1 MPTRRLRRTAWPA
14 RESRLGHGDRRH
26 ERPAGRKPRRR
37 RFEGLVLDFLSYL
50 ELERG
55 LSRNTLER
63 LPHRPAPVRRIPRR
77 ATSSTRW
84 RRGRPTSPTSSP
96 SWRPA
101 TAEPPCSAAT
111 IHRKA
116 ACLRSFY
123 KHLRRDEL
131 IDDDPTAALSA
142 PRRAKK
148 LPQVLNYAEVQKLL
162 APPRGD
168 EPTALR
174 DRALLEVMYACGL
187 RASETI
193 GLELGDVDLERGLP
207 AGPRQGLEG
216 ARSCRSAARRSRRSP
231 PTCAAAARSWSAGG
245 TSRSCSSTSAA
256 APLTRQGLYKIV
268 QRHARDAGLA
278 GRMSPHT
285 LRHSFAT
292 HLLAGGCDLRAV
304 QEMLGHAD
312 ISTTQMYTHLS
323 GEQLKE
329 VYFQRP
335 PARPREG

>member
-1 MPTRRLRRTAWPA
+1 MAVAVKPA
-14 RESRLGHGDRRH
+14 
-26 ERPAGRKPRRR
+26 PAPAPASPGADA
-37 RFEGLVLDFLSYL
+37 RFESLVLDFLSYL

-55 LSRNTLER
+55 LSRNTLNAYRTDLLQYGEYLSAHER
-63 LPHRPAPVRRIPRR
+63 DALQARQADVADFLAELATGEGRPA
-77 ATSSTRW
+77 
-84 RRGRPTSPTSSP
+84 
-96 SWRPA
+96 
-101 TAEPPCSAAT
+101 CSAST

-131 IDDDPTAALSA
+131 IGDDPTAALSA

-148 LPQVLNYAEVQKLL
+148 LPQVLNYSEVQKLL
-162 APPRGD
+162 ASPQGS

-193 GLELGDVDLERGLP
+193 GLDVADVDLHEGFLRARGKGSKERLVPLG
-207 AGPRQGLEG
+207 RQ
-216 ARSCRSAARRSRRSP
+216 AIAAIDAYQRKGRPKLVGDRHEPKLFLNFR
-231 PTCAAAARSWSAGG
+231 GG
-245 TSRSCSSTSAA
+245 
-256 APLTRQGLYKIV
+256 PLTRQGLYKIV
-268 QRHARDAGLA
+268 QRHARDAGLS

-323 GEQLKE
+323 GEQLKD
-329 VYFQRP
+329 VYFRTH
-335 PARPREG
+335 PRAVAD

>member
-1 MPTRRLRRTAWPA
+1 MAVAVASPPQLSA
-14 RESRLGHGDRRH
+14 
-26 ERPAGRKPRRR
+26 

-55 LSRNTLER
+55 LSRNTLNAYRTDLLQYGGFLGEHEVDA
-63 LPHRPAPVRRIPRR
+63 LEARPADIGDFLADL
-77 ATSSTRW
+77 ATGN
-84 RRGRPTSPTSSP
+84 GRP
-96 SWRPA
+96 A
-101 TAEPPCSAAT
+101 CSAAT
-111 IHRKA
+111 VHRKT

-131 IDDDPTAALSA
+131 IGDDPTAALSA

-162 APPRGD
+162 AAPRGS
-168 EPTALR
+168 EPTTLR

-193 GLELGDVDLERGLP
+193 GLEMTDVDLHEGLLRARGKGSKERIVPLGRKAIAAISAYLRGGRPKLVP
-207 AGPRQGLEG
+207 AERHEARLFVNFRGGPL
-216 ARSCRSAARRSRRSP
+216 S
-231 PTCAAAARSWSAGG
+231 
-245 TSRSCSSTSAA
+245 
-256 APLTRQGLYKIV
+256 RQGLYKIV
-268 QRHARDAGLA
+268 QRHAREAGLA
-278 GRMSPHT
+278 GQMSPHT

-312 ISTTQMYTHLS
+312 IATTQMYTHLS
-323 GEQLKE
+323 GERLKE
-329 VYFQRP
+329 VYFE
-335 PARPREG
+335 AHPRAVE

>member
-1 MPTRRLRRTAWPA
+1 MGANHCA
-14 RESRLGHGDRRH
+14 M
-26 ERPAGRKPRRR
+26 AVAVAPRSAAET

-55 LSRNTLER
+55 LSRNTLNAYRTDLLQYGEF
-63 LPHRPAPVRRIPRR
+63 LSEHGLDALEARPADIGDFLADL
-77 ATSSTRW
+77 ATGN
-84 RRGRPTSPTSSP
+84 GRP
-96 SWRPA
+96 A
-101 TAEPPCSAAT
+101 CSAAT
-111 IHRKA
+111 VHRKT

-131 IDDDPTAALSA
+131 IGDDPTAALST

-162 APPRGD
+162 AAPRGA

-193 GLELGDVDLERGLP
+193 GLEISDVDLQEGFLRARGKGSKERLVPLGRQAIAAISAYLRSGRSKLVGERHEP
-207 AGPRQGLEG
+207 KLFVNFRGGPL
-216 ARSCRSAARRSRRSP
+216 S
-231 PTCAAAARSWSAGG
+231 
-245 TSRSCSSTSAA
+245 
-256 APLTRQGLYKIV
+256 RQGLYKIV
-268 QRHARDAGLA
+268 QRRARDAGLA
-278 GRMSPHT
+278 GQMSPHT

-312 ISTTQMYTHLS
+312 IATTQMYTHLS
-323 GEQLKE
+323 GQQLKD
-329 VYFQRP
+329 VYFKAHPR
-335 PARPREG
+335 ARED

>member
-1 MPTRRLRRTAWPA
+1 MAVAVAPRSPA
-14 RESRLGHGDRRH
+14 ET
-26 ERPAGRKPRRR
+26 

-55 LSRNTLER
+55 LSRNTLNAYRTDLLQYGEY
-63 LPHRPAPVRRIPRR
+63 LAAHDLDALAARPADVGDFLADL
-77 ATSSTRW
+77 ATGN
-84 RRGRPTSPTSSP
+84 GRP
-96 SWRPA
+96 A
-101 TAEPPCSAAT
+101 CSAAT
-111 IHRKA
+111 VHRKT

-131 IDDDPTAALSA
+131 IGDDPTAALSA

-148 LPQVLNYAEVQKLL
+148 LPQVLNYSEVQKLL
-162 APPRGD
+162 AAPRGS

-193 GLELGDVDLERGLP
+193 GLETADVDLREGFLHARGKGSKERLVPLGRQAIAAISGYLRGGRP
-207 AGPRQGLEG
+207 KLVGDRHEPMLFVNFRGGPL
-216 ARSCRSAARRSRRSP
+216 S
-231 PTCAAAARSWSAGG
+231 
-245 TSRSCSSTSAA
+245 
-256 APLTRQGLYKIV
+256 RQGLYKIV
-268 QRHARDAGLA
+268 QRHARAAGLA
-278 GRMSPHT
+278 GQMSPHT

-312 ISTTQMYTHLS
+312 IATTQMYTHLS
-323 GEQLKE
+323 GQQLKD
-329 VYFQRP
+329 VYFK
-335 PARPREG
+335 AHPRAIDG

>member
-1 MPTRRLRRTAWPA
+1 MAVA
-14 RESRLGHGDRRH
+14 V
-26 ERPAGRKPRRR
+26 APRSEVDA

-55 LSRNTLER
+55 LSRNTLNAYRTDLLQYGDFLAGHE
-63 LPHRPAPVRRIPRR
+63 LDALAARPADIGDFLADL
-77 ATSSTRW
+77 ATGN
-84 RRGRPTSPTSSP
+84 GRP
-96 SWRPA
+96 A
-101 TAEPPCSAAT
+101 CSAAT
-111 IHRKA
+111 VHRKT

-131 IDDDPTAALSA
+131 IGDDPTASLSA

-148 LPQVLNYAEVQKLL
+148 LPQVLNYAEVQRLL
-162 APPRGD
+162 AAPRGS
-168 EPTALR
+168 EPTTLR

-193 GLELGDVDLERGLP
+193 GLGMSDVDLREGLLRAHGKGSKERIVPLGRKAIAAISAYLRGGRP
-207 AGPRQGLEG
+207 KLVPPERHEARLFVNFRGGPL
-216 ARSCRSAARRSRRSP
+216 S
-231 PTCAAAARSWSAGG
+231 
-245 TSRSCSSTSAA
+245 
-256 APLTRQGLYKIV
+256 RQGLYKIV
-268 QRHARDAGLA
+268 QRHAREAGLA

-312 ISTTQMYTHLS
+312 IATTQVYTHLS
-323 GEQLKE
+323 GERLKE
-329 VYFQRP
+329 VYFE
-335 PARPREG
+335 AHPRATE

>member
-1 MPTRRLRRTAWPA
+1 MAIAVAPHSEVDA
-14 RESRLGHGDRRH
+14 
-26 ERPAGRKPRRR
+26 

-55 LSRNTLER
+55 LSRNTLNAYRTDLLQYGDYLAGHE
-63 LPHRPAPVRRIPRR
+63 LDALAARPADIGDFLADL
-77 ATSSTRW
+77 ATGN
-84 RRGRPTSPTSSP
+84 GRP
-96 SWRPA
+96 A
-101 TAEPPCSAAT
+101 CSAAT
-111 IHRKA
+111 VHRKT

-131 IDDDPTAALSA
+131 IGDDPTASLSA

-148 LPQVLNYAEVQKLL
+148 LPQVLNYAEVQRLL
-162 APPRGD
+162 AAPRGS
-168 EPTALR
+168 EPTTLR

-193 GLELGDVDLERGLP
+193 GLGMSDVDLREGLLRAHGKGSKERIVPLGRKAIAAISAYLRGGRP
-207 AGPRQGLEG
+207 KLVPPERHEARLFVNFRGGPL
-216 ARSCRSAARRSRRSP
+216 S
-231 PTCAAAARSWSAGG
+231 
-245 TSRSCSSTSAA
+245 
-256 APLTRQGLYKIV
+256 RQGLYKIV
-268 QRHARDAGLA
+268 QRHAREAGLA

-312 ISTTQMYTHLS
+312 IATTQVYTHLS
-323 GEQLKE
+323 GERLKE
-329 VYFQRP
+329 VYFE
-335 PARPREG
+335 AHPRATE

>member
-1 MPTRRLRRTAWPA
+1 MAIAVEPQSAA
-14 RESRLGHGDRRH
+14 S
-26 ERPAGRKPRRR
+26 A

-55 LSRNTLER
+55 LSRNTLGAYRTDLLQYGEF
-63 LPHRPAPVRRIPRR
+63 LAGHDLDVLAARPADISDFLADL
-77 ATSSTRW
+77 ATGN
-84 RRGRPTSPTSSP
+84 GRP
-96 SWRPA
+96 A
-101 TAEPPCSAAT
+101 CSAAT

-131 IDDDPTAALSA
+131 IGDDPTAALAA

-148 LPQVLNYAEVQKLL
+148 LPQVLNYPEVQKLL
-162 APPRGD
+162 AAPTGS

-174 DRALLEVMYACGL
+174 DRALLETMYGCGL

-193 GLELGDVDLERGLP
+193 GLEVADLDLHEGVLRARGKGSKERLVPLGRQAIAAIGAYLRSGRPKLVGERHEPRLFVNFRG
-207 AGPRQGLEG
+207 GPL
-216 ARSCRSAARRSRRSP
+216 S
-231 PTCAAAARSWSAGG
+231 
-245 TSRSCSSTSAA
+245 
-256 APLTRQGLYKIV
+256 RQGLYKIV
-268 QRHARDAGLA
+268 QRNARAAGLG

-323 GEQLKE
+323 GEQLKD
-329 VYFQRP
+329 VYFRSH
-335 PARPREG
+335 PRATG

>member
-1 MPTRRLRRTAWPA
+1 MAIAVKPA
-14 RESRLGHGDRRH
+14 AL
-26 ERPAGRKPRRR
+26 PAPAAAGADA
-37 RFEGLVLDFLSYL
+37 RFESLVLDFLSYL

-55 LSRNTLER
+55 LSRNTLNAYRTDLHQYGEFLSAHDR
-63 LPHRPAPVRRIPRR
+63 DALAARPADVADFLAVL
-77 ATSSTRW
+77 AT
-84 RRGRPTSPTSSP
+84 GEGD
-96 SWRPA
+96 RPA
-101 TAEPPCSAAT
+101 CSGAT

-131 IDDDPTAALSA
+131 IGDDPTAALSA

-148 LPQVLNYAEVQKLL
+148 LPQVLNYSEVQKLL
-162 APPRGD
+162 AAPRGS
-168 EPTALR
+168 EPTTVR

-193 GLELGDVDLERGLP
+193 GLELADIDTHEGFLRARGKGSKERLVPLGRQAIAAINAYLRVRPKLVGDRHEPKLFVNFRG
-207 AGPRQGLEG
+207 G
-216 ARSCRSAARRSRRSP
+216 
-231 PTCAAAARSWSAGG
+231 
-245 TSRSCSSTSAA
+245 
-256 APLTRQGLYKIV
+256 PLTRQGLYKIV
-268 QRHARDAGLA
+268 QRHAREAGLS

-323 GEQLKE
+323 GERLKE
-329 VYFQRP
+329 VYFS
-335 PARPREG
+335 AHPRASND

>member
-1 MPTRRLRRTAWPA
+1 MAIAVKPA
-14 RESRLGHGDRRH
+14 V
-26 ERPAGRKPRRR
+26 PAAPATPGAEA
-37 RFEGLVLDFLSYL
+37 RFGGLVLDFLSYL

-55 LSRNTLER
+55 LSRNTLNAYRTDLFQYGEY
-63 LPHRPAPVRRIPRR
+63 LSAHEKDALHARPADVADFLAEL
-77 ATSSTRW
+77 ATGE
-84 RRGRPTSPTSSP
+84 GRP
-96 SWRPA
+96 A
-101 TAEPPCSAAT
+101 CSAST

-131 IDDDPTAALSA
+131 IGDDPTAALTA

-148 LPQVLNYAEVQKLL
+148 LPQVLNYAEVQMLL
-162 APPRGD
+162 AAPRGS
-168 EPTALR
+168 EPTTLR

-193 GLELGDVDLERGLP
+193 GLELADIDMREGFLRARGKGSKERLVPLG
-207 AGPRQGLEG
+207 RQAITAISAYLR
-216 ARSCRSAARRSRRSP
+216 ARPKLIGERHEPKLFVNFR
-231 PTCAAAARSWSAGG
+231 GG
-245 TSRSCSSTSAA
+245 
-256 APLTRQGLYKIV
+256 PLTRQGLYKIV
-268 QRHARDAGLA
+268 QRHAREAGLG

-323 GEQLKE
+323 GDRLKE
-329 VYFQRP
+329 VYFQ
-335 PARPREG
+335 AHPRASVD

>member
-1 MPTRRLRRTAWPA
+1 MAVAVAPET
-14 RESRLGHGDRRH
+14 
-26 ERPAGRKPRRR
+26 

-55 LSRNTLER
+55 LSRNTLNAYRTDLLQYGEFLADR
-63 LPHRPAPVRRIPRR
+63 GLDPLEVRPADIGDFLADL
-77 ATSSTRW
+77 ATGN
-84 RRGRPTSPTSSP
+84 GRP
-96 SWRPA
+96 A
-101 TAEPPCSAAT
+101 CSAAT
-111 IHRKA
+111 VHRKT

-131 IDDDPTAALSA
+131 IGDDPTAALSA

-148 LPQVLNYAEVQKLL
+148 LPQVLNQSEVRKLL
-162 APPRGD
+162 AAPRGG

-187 RASETI
+187 RASETV
-193 GLELGDVDLERGLP
+193 GLELAEVDLHEGFLRARGKGSKERLVPLGRQAIAAISAYLRGGRP
-207 AGPRQGLEG
+207 KLVGERHEPRLFVNFRGGPL
-216 ARSCRSAARRSRRSP
+216 S
-231 PTCAAAARSWSAGG
+231 
-245 TSRSCSSTSAA
+245 
-256 APLTRQGLYKIV
+256 RQGLYKIV
-268 QRHARDAGLA
+268 RRHAREAGLA

-312 ISTTQMYTHLS
+312 IATTQMYTHLS
-323 GEQLKE
+323 GQQLKD
-329 VYFQRP
+329 VYFK
-335 PARPREG
+335 AHPRATED

>member
-1 MPTRRLRRTAWPA
+1 MAIAVKPPEPPA
-14 RESRLGHGDRRH
+14 
-26 ERPAGRKPRRR
+26 PASPGADA

-55 LSRNTLER
+55 LSRNTLNAYRTDLLQFGEY
-63 LPHRPAPVRRIPRR
+63 LAAHDLDALAVRPAEIGDFLADL
-77 ATSSTRW
+77 ATGT
-84 RRGRPTSPTSSP
+84 GRP
-96 SWRPA
+96 A
-101 TAEPPCSAAT
+101 CSAST
-111 IHRKA
+111 VHRKA

-131 IDDDPTAALSA
+131 IGDDPTAALSA

-162 APPRGD
+162 AAPRGS
-168 EPTALR
+168 EPTVLR
-174 DRALLEVMYACGL
+174 DRALLEVMYGCGL

-193 GLELGDVDLERGLP
+193 GLELTDLDLHEGFLRARGKGSKERLVPLGRQAIAAVNAYLRGGRPKLVGDRHEARLFVNFRG
-207 AGPRQGLEG
+207 GPL
-216 ARSCRSAARRSRRSP
+216 S
-231 PTCAAAARSWSAGG
+231 
-245 TSRSCSSTSAA
+245 
-256 APLTRQGLYKIV
+256 RQGLYKIV
-268 QRHARDAGLA
+268 QRHAREAGLG
-278 GRMSPHT
+278 GRLSPHT

-312 ISTTQMYTHLS
+312 ISTTPMYSHLS

-329 VYFQRP
+329 VYVR
-335 PARPREG
+335 AHHRAVD

>member
-1 MPTRRLRRTAWPA
+1 MAAIAIKPHSPA
-14 RESRLGHGDRRH
+14 E
-26 ERPAGRKPRRR
+26 PAGPGADA

-55 LSRNTLER
+55 LSRNTLNAYRTDLLQYGEYLAAHEVDALR
-63 LPHRPAPVRRIPRR
+63 ARPAEIADFLAEL
-77 ATSSTRW
+77 AT
-84 RRGRPTSPTSSP
+84 GEGE
-96 SWRPA
+96 RPA
-101 TAEPPCSAAT
+101 VSAAT

-131 IDDDPTAALSA
+131 IGDDPTAALSA
-142 PRRAKK
+142 PRRSKK
-148 LPQVLNYAEVQKLL
+148 LPHVLNYAEVQKLL
-162 APPRGD
+162 AAPKGS

-193 GLELGDVDLERGLP
+193 GLEVADVDLREGFLRARGKGSKERLVPLG
-207 AGPRQGLEG
+207 RQAIL
-216 ARSCRSAARRSRRSP
+216 AINAYLR
-231 PTCAAAARSWSAGG
+231 GG
-245 TSRSCSSTSAA
+245 RPKLIGDRHEPKLFVNFRGG
-256 APLTRQGLYKIV
+256 PLTRQGLYKIV
-268 QRHARDAGLA
+268 QRHARDAGL
-278 GRMSPHT
+278 GGKMSPHT

-323 GEQLKE
+323 GERLKQ
-329 VYFQRP
+329 VYFS
-335 PARPREG
+335 AHPRANED

>member
-1 MPTRRLRRTAWPA
+1 MATVVRSPA
-14 RESRLGHGDRRH
+14 E
-26 ERPAGRKPRRR
+26 PAQGSAVDS

-55 LSRNTLER
+55 LSRNTLNAYRTDLLQYGEFLSAR
-63 LPHRPAPVRRIPRR
+63 GLDALSARPADIGDFLADL
-77 ATSSTRW
+77 ATGN
-84 RRGRPTSPTSSP
+84 GRP
-96 SWRPA
+96 A
-101 TAEPPCSAAT
+101 CSAAT
-111 IHRKA
+111 VHRKT

-131 IDDDPTAALSA
+131 IGDDPTAALSA

-148 LPQVLNYAEVQKLL
+148 LPHVLNYAEVQALL
-162 APPRGD
+162 AAPRGSD
-168 EPTALR
+168 PTALR

-193 GLELGDVDLERGLP
+193 GLELSDIDMHEGFLRARGKGSKERIVPLGRKAISAITAYLRGGRP
-207 AGPRQGLEG
+207 KLVGERHEAKLFVNFRGGPL
-216 ARSCRSAARRSRRSP
+216 S
-231 PTCAAAARSWSAGG
+231 
-245 TSRSCSSTSAA
+245 
-256 APLTRQGLYKIV
+256 RQGLYKIV
-268 QRHARDAGLA
+268 QRHAATPGLR

-323 GEQLKE
+323 GEQLKD
-329 VYFQRP
+329 VYFGP
-335 PARPREG
+335 PPRDVD

>member
-1 MPTRRLRRTAWPA
+1 MAIAVKPA
-14 RESRLGHGDRRH
+14 AA
-26 ERPAGRKPRRR
+26 PAPASAGAGA
-37 RFEGLVLDFLSYL
+37 RFQSLVLDFLSYL

-55 LSRNTLER
+55 LSRNTLNAYRTDLFQYGEYLAAHDCDALAARPADVADFLAELATGKGER
-63 LPHRPAPVRRIPRR
+63 L
-77 ATSSTRW
+77 
-84 RRGRPTSPTSSP
+84 
-96 SWRPA
+96 
-101 TAEPPCSAAT
+101 PCSAAT

-131 IDDDPTAALSA
+131 IGDDPTAALSA
-142 PRRAKK
+142 PRRSKK
-148 LPQVLNYAEVQKLL
+148 LPQVLNYSEVQKLL
-162 APPRGD
+162 SSPRGS

-193 GLELGDVDLERGLP
+193 GLELADIDMHEGFLRARGKGSKERLVPLG
-207 AGPRQGLEG
+207 RQ
-216 ARSCRSAARRSRRSP
+216 AIAAISAYLR
-231 PTCAAAARSWSAGG
+231 GG
-245 TSRSCSSTSAA
+245 RPKLVGERHEAKLFVNFRGG
-256 APLTRQGLYKIV
+256 PLTRQGLYKIV

-292 HLLAGGCDLRAV
+292 HLLSGGCDLRAV

-323 GEQLKE
+323 GERLKE
-329 VYFQRP
+329 VYFE
-335 PARPREG
+335 AHPRASSD

>member
-1 MPTRRLRRTAWPA
+1 MSVATAPRT
-14 RESRLGHGDRRH
+14 ESR
-26 ERPAGRKPRRR
+26 
-37 RFEGLVLDFLSYL
+37 FESLVLDFLSYL

-55 LSRNTLER
+55 LSRNTLDAYRTDLHQYGAYLEAHG
-63 LPHRPAPVRRIPRR
+63 LDALSAGPADISEFLAELATGDGRPACSS
-77 ATSSTRW
+77 ATV
-84 RRGRPTSPTSSP
+84 
-96 SWRPA
+96 
-101 TAEPPCSAAT
+101 
-111 IHRKA
+111 HRKA

-123 KHLRRDEL
+123 KQLRRDEL
-131 IDDDPTAALSA
+131 VGDDPTAALSA

-162 APPRGD
+162 AAPRGD

-193 GLELGDVDLERGLP
+193 GLELGDVDMHEGFLRARGKGSKERLVPLGRKAIAAISAYLRGGRP
-207 AGPRQGLEG
+207 KLVGERHEPNLFVNFRGGPL
-216 ARSCRSAARRSRRSP
+216 S
-231 PTCAAAARSWSAGG
+231 
-245 TSRSCSSTSAA
+245 
-256 APLTRQGLYKIV
+256 RQGLYKIV
-268 QRHARDAGLA
+268 QRNAREAGLG

-323 GEQLKE
+323 GVQLKD
-329 VYFQRP
+329 VYFK
-335 PARPREG
+335 AHPRATG

>member
-1 MPTRRLRRTAWPA
+1 MAIAVKPTPA
-14 RESRLGHGDRRH
+14 PLPPSPG
-26 ERPAGRKPRRR
+26 ASA

-55 LSRNTLER
+55 LSRNTLYAYRTDLQQFGEFLSTR
-63 LPHRPAPVRRIPRR
+63 ELDALTVRSAEVADFLADLATGNGRPA
-77 ATSSTRW
+77 
-84 RRGRPTSPTSSP
+84 
-96 SWRPA
+96 
-101 TAEPPCSAAT
+101 CSAST
-111 IHRKA
+111 VHRKA

-131 IDDDPTAALSA
+131 ITDDPTASLSA

-162 APPRGD
+162 SAPTGS

-193 GLELGDVDLERGLP
+193 GLELSDIDL
-207 AGPRQGLEG
+207 RQGFLR
-216 ARSCRSAARRSRRSP
+216 ARGKGSKERLVPLGRKAIAAI
-231 PTCAAAARSWSAGG
+231 AAYLRGG
-245 TSRSCSSTSAA
+245 RPKLVGERHEAKLFVNFRGG
-256 APLTRQGLYKIV
+256 PLSRQGLYKIV
-268 QRHARDAGLA
+268 QRHARTAGL
-278 GRMSPHT
+278 GGQMSPHT

-312 ISTTQMYTHLS
+312 IATTQMYTHLS

-329 VYFQRP
+329 VYFR
-335 PARPREG
+335 AHPRAVEH

>member
-1 MPTRRLRRTAWPA
+1 MVVADPPRT
-14 RESRLGHGDRRH
+14 ESR
-26 ERPAGRKPRRR
+26 
-37 RFEGLVLDFLSYL
+37 FESLVLDFLAYL

-55 LSRNTLER
+55 LSRNTLDAYRSDLHQYGEY
-63 LPHRPAPVRRIPRR
+63 LGAHGLDALTAGPGDISEFLAELATGGEGR
-77 ATSSTRW
+77 AYSS
-84 RRGRPTSPTSSP
+84 
-96 SWRPA
+96 A
-101 TAEPPCSAAT
+101 TV
-111 IHRKA
+111 HRKA

-131 IDDDPTAALSA
+131 IGDDPTAALSA

-162 APPRGD
+162 AAPSGS

-193 GLELGDVDLERGLP
+193 GLEVGDVDLHEGFLRARGKGSKERLVPLGRKAIAAISAYLRGGRP
-207 AGPRQGLEG
+207 KLIGERHE
-216 ARSCRSAARRSRRSP
+216 ARLFVNFR
-231 PTCAAAARSWSAGG
+231 GG
-245 TSRSCSSTSAA
+245 
-256 APLTRQGLYKIV
+256 PLTRQGLYKIV
-268 QRHARDAGLA
+268 QRNARTAGLA
-278 GRMSPHT
+278 GQLSPHT

-323 GEQLKE
+323 GERLKQ
-329 VYFQRP
+329 VYFD
-335 PARPREG
+335 AHPRATAG